1 MLLSVHVTR
10 VLFLVR
16 FNNFALTMGVTCSY
30 LSHSFVCTLAREMLH
45 HPEVSLSKYID
56 DKTIR
61 PTCIQLH
68 IRPCEA
74 KAAAR
79 SCTNEW
85 VIREIPGAYA
95 CCSCMALTWSK
106 PQQHIFC
113 HLSVKLAGCHLV
125 MWSQANIHTHM
136 RNAVMLDVW
145 GSLRLTSIIK
155 KNRQMDKQK
164 TRMKGHFSGFLAL
177 RSFFIKFYVVTE
189 SFLP

>member
-45 HPEVSLSKYID
+45 HGEPEQVCMYVA

-68 IRPCEA
+68 ICPREA

-79 SCTNEW
+79 SCTNE
-85 VIREIPGAYA
+85 
-95 CCSCMALTWSK
+95 
-106 PQQHIFC
+106 
-113 HLSVKLAGCHLV
+113 
-125 MWSQANIHTHM
+125 
-136 RNAVMLDVW
+136 
-145 GSLRLTSIIK
+145 
-155 KNRQMDKQK
+155 
-164 TRMKGHFSGFLAL
+164 
-177 RSFFIKFYVVTE
+177 
-189 SFLP
+189 